1 MRQRKP
7 KTGPYAKADAWLIA
21 NGWAHLTSPKLF
33 ALDITDSDLA
43 WAKRHR
49 MLLKERTFIRALDG
63 KTAEFACR
71 ATSYYVKDKEYWV
84 TRVETV
90 MVAPMPQTGL
100 DDLGEERRVR
110 REMTKLLARDAH
122 ANALWDQRTRVLRA
136 KKPNTGKVAPLHFA
150 TDPERF
156 KSSTVGSREWLREQ
170 KRHTAHMAQAASIV
184 PLTTVPFGSFYTASQ
199 KDFVR

>member
-21 NGWAHLTSPKLF
+21 SGWSHLTSPKLF

-71 ATSYYVKDKEYWV
+71 ATTYLSDYYRAWI

-100 DDLGEERRVR
+100 DDLSEERHIR

-122 ANALWDQRTRVLRA
+122 ANALWAERTRVLRA
-136 KKPNTGKVAPLHFA
+136 RKPNTGKVAPLHFT

-156 KSSTVGSREWLREQ
+156 KSSTVGSREWLRKQ
-170 KRHTAHMAQAASIV
+170 KRHTARMAQVASLV
-184 PLTTVPFGSFYTASQ
+184 PLATVPFGSFYTASQ
-199 KDFVR
+199 KDFAR